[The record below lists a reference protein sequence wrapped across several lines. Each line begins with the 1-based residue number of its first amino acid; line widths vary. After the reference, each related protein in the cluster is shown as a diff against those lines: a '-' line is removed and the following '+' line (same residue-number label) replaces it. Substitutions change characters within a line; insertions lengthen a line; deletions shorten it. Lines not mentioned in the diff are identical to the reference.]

1 MTCPASGIAGNDA
14 GVRPSPRHSA
24 GPGRC
29 RGTGTAKVRTGKAR
43 PGTGLPRS
51 RDHGINLFRW
61 TTNQLSS
68 GFGRRLRDTCTSRL
82 EHGQGSASMA
92 LTSDQVALIG
102 RYFKFYRQLDLGE
115 RTPETEAQRH
125 FVEVCR
131 GRKPAVTPHEFAYT
145 EFKRS
150 RDKGAPESK
159 EFGARREHEKKAH
172 RLSTKA
178 KPPSFVR
185 AGPARPAIN
194 RKNVHLIDPRAS
206 KPWARHIDEPTGSR
220 EDFERDSGRNRS
232 RARQPK

>member
-1 MTCPASGIAGNDA
+1 
-14 GVRPSPRHSA
+14 
-24 GPGRC
+24 
-29 RGTGTAKVRTGKAR
+29 
-43 PGTGLPRS
+43 
-51 RDHGINLFRW
+51 
-61 TTNQLSS
+61 
-68 GFGRRLRDTCTSRL
+68 
-82 EHGQGSASMA
+82 MA

-102 RYFKFYRQLDLGE
+102 RHFKFYRQLDLGE

-131 GRKPAVTPHEFAYT
+131 GRKSAVTPHEFAYM

-150 RDKGAPESK
+150 REKGAPENK
-159 EFGARREHEKKAH
+159 KFGDQRETDKKAH

-185 AGPARPAIN
+185 AGSARPAID

-206 KPWARHIDEPTGSR
+206 KPWARHINEPTGSR
-220 EDFERDSGRNRS
+220 EDFKRDSGRNRS